1 MMSYLIEFNNY
12 SQYKIKY
19 LLQKVDQSQ
28 LSQNEIKI
36 IDDYITQP
44 VLKLS
49 NISIISNILKIS
61 SDELLS
67 QTKIITDSYKI
78 HTILKFMKEC
88 NRQIELSYE

>member
-1 MMSYLIEFNNY
+1 MSYLIEFNNY

-44 VLKLS
+44 VLTLS

-67 QTKIITDSYKI
+67 QTKIITDNFKI
-78 HTILKFMKEC
+78 HTILRFMKEC
-88 NRQIELSYE
+88 NKQIELSYE

>member
-44 VLKLS
+44 VLTLS

-67 QTKIITDSYKI
+67 QTKIITDNFKI
-78 HTILKFMKEC
+78 HTILRFMKEC
-88 NRQIELSYE
+88 NKQIELSYE